1 VVGKQTADDRRWAEK
16 TGRLAEYLTLWVY
29 RLQGYR
35 CLCRRCRIPFG
46 EIDLLM
52 KRGRRILVLEVKF
65 RTQNHLPEEMALPSK
80 TQCQRIRQ
88 AALWLTKRL
97 VLTPQTEIRLQVVL
111 WTGWVNMR
119 VFEM

>member
-1 VVGKQTADDRRWAEK
+1 MGKQTADDRRWAEK

-35 CLCRRCRIPFG
+35 CLCRRCRTPFG

-52 KRGRRILVLEVKF
+52 RRGRRILVLEVKF